1 MSSVRAALSA
11 GAGKWETT
19 MVQAL
24 CTSGNHEAL
33 KCTVHG
39 AAGVLATLMAAYNIA
54 ACCFRRDT
62 HLRIN
67 AVVYTLA
74 VGWEVKQTLH
84 HLRWPNGSAE
94 GAVAAV
100 AVAQG

>member
-1 MSSVRAALSA
+1 
-11 GAGKWETT
+11 

-33 KCTVHG
+33 KCSVHG
-39 AAGVLATLMAAYNIA
+39 AAVVLATLMAAYNIA

-74 VGWEVKQTLH
+74 VGWELKQTLH
-84 HLRWPNGSAE
+84 HLRWQPCPAD
-94 GAVAAV
+94 VAAAV
-100 AVAQG
+100 VVAQG